1 MEVPK
6 RAIKF
11 SANDSFT
18 PFYQNLFSTPTLT
31 QPLAILTG
39 ASAGATESLVVVP
52 FELLKIRL
60 QDKTSASRYTGL
72 LDCSVKVV
80 RQEGPLAL
88 YNGFEATLWR
98 HIVWN
103 AGYFGCIFQVRA
115 QLSAPATSSN
125 PTRQK
130 MGNDL
135 IAGFVGGVVGT
146 TFNTPLDVVKS
157 RIQSVAKT
165 PGVRQKYA
173 WAWPSLGV
181 VAREEGFRA
190 LYKGRAREAART
202 VPYVRIKWY
211 TSFIEL
217 TVSSDTRERP
227 YECPTCK
234 KHFSRSD
241 VLFRHCKGHAQNA
254 MNRMKS
260 NEQQTSPDQQDFRHN
275 SLDESQTTRPSAPRN
290 GNGPTPGPTPV
301 IREEH
306 AFSPMVQRRDSQVL
320 QVNGNQYNTHL
331 SPPLHTRQTSSRLQP
346 PSPGEDRIEALI
358 NAAQHLEP
366 GTDTPW
372 RSPSPMIM
380 ARPDN
385 TQMSNRNPHESMG
398 PPIDPAMEALTFSP
412 AAHVSSLDQWAFELV
427 QSNNPVPNR
436 TPADALQTWLFPLEA
451 DMQTPHG
458 SHHLGVDGFFD
469 PETFRPIPGNEPSP
483 SGSSVS
489 IASRVPRE
497 RFQRVQSCWP
507 SRSRRSSR
515 LMPDLWQSLIASECS
530 NILSEVGAGAV
541 ETPMSERERRNSRWG
556 LDEECRS
563 RLQSAMDN
571 MPLPN
576 QSRSESYGDTAS
588 SSGDAAASPSVESVQ
603 FPPAE
608 ILDIALE
615 MYLYYFHPTLPIIHI
630 PTFSAR
636 NAPRPLLLCMCLI
649 GLSILGT
656 AGAAKFV
663 TRTFPAVLQLATTE
677 LHTLQTTDH
686 PPHRQ
691 MCIIA
696 TSLLALN
703 LASITG
709 RKSRIAQA
717 EKMYG
722 ELIGFAQSQGLFSAN
737 EGVKIDPLLD
747 ETIDIDAKWKAWSKI
762 ECTKRVIFGLIE
774 ADCWWA
780 SYLSA
785 CPMIRPETVQM
796 LPPSD
801 YALYH
806 VNSAAKWFRLVQ
818 RGARIQ
824 ANRITPSFH
833 PTPGLKLDASSFR
846 SLLTLLLLRIY
857 ESNDRLAPATSNQ
870 KQLEPWRI
878 YMEDP
883 RSRDILPLLVNLSSS
898 SVDALRTADLNSAV
912 LWHAS
917 CMVLG
922 ANIRYFELAAGRSG
936 PEPAVNALE
945 DISAWSQTPSAR
957 RSVLHAAHIYKL
969 LFDRKVSDIVNP
981 HSVVS
986 LFRAALVLGLY
997 IFTVPPIQN
1006 GSMND
1011 NCLELL
1017 DLVDW
1022 MSIGRLGFI
1031 DTPQSPVPFGDASL
1045 VVKFIR
1051 HGGPFSI
1058 TGVTLDGGYLAARR
1072 TLLHCAD
1079 LMEGLWGRG

>member
-1 MEVPK
+1 
-6 RAIKF
+6 
-11 SANDSFT
+11 
-18 PFYQNLFSTPTLT
+18 
-31 QPLAILTG
+31 
-39 ASAGATESLVVVP
+39 
-52 FELLKIRL
+52 
-60 QDKTSASRYTGL
+60 
-72 LDCSVKVV
+72 
-80 RQEGPLAL
+80 
-88 YNGFEATLWR
+88 
-98 HIVWN
+98 
-103 AGYFGCIFQVRA
+103 
-115 QLSAPATSSN
+115 
-125 PTRQK
+125 
-130 MGNDL
+130 
-135 IAGFVGGVVGT
+135 
-146 TFNTPLDVVKS
+146 
-157 RIQSVAKT
+157 
-165 PGVRQKYA
+165 
-173 WAWPSLGV
+173 
-181 VAREEGFRA
+181 
-190 LYKGRAREAART
+190 
-202 VPYVRIKWY
+202 
-211 TSFIEL
+211 
-217 TVSSDTRERP
+217 
-227 YECPTCK
+227 
-234 KHFSRSD
+234 
-241 VLFRHCKGHAQNA
+241 

-260 NEQQTSPDQQDFRHN
+260 NEQQNTNDQQEFRHN
-275 SLDESQTTRPSAPRN
+275 SMDENQTSRPSASRTA
-290 GNGPTPGPTPV
+290 NGPTPGPTPL
-301 IREEH
+301 IREDSN
-306 AFSPMVQRRDSQVL
+306 FSPMSRRRESQIP
-320 QVNGNQYNTHL
+320 QINVNDQYNAHISPQTHARQ
-331 SPPLHTRQTSSRLQP
+331 PPSRLQP

-372 RSPSPMIM
+372 RSPSPMII
-380 ARPDN
+380 ARAEHA
-385 TQMSNRNPHESMG
+385 QMSNRNPHESMG

-412 AAHVSSLDQWAFELV
+412 AGHVSSLDQWAFELV

-436 TPADALQTWLFPLEA
+436 TPADALQTWLFPLEG
-451 DMQTPHG
+451 DMNTPHG

-469 PETFRPIPGNEPSP
+469 HEAFRTVPENQASP

-507 SRSRRSSR
+507 SRNRKSTQ
-515 LMPDLWQSLIASECS
+515 LMPDLWQNLVACECT
-530 NILSEVGAGAV
+530 NILSEVGSGAM

-563 RLQSAMDN
+563 RLQSTLN
-571 MPLPN
+571 NLP
-576 QSRSESYGDTAS
+576 SSGPPRSESYGDTAS
-588 SSGDAAASPSVESVQ
+588 SSGDAAGSPSIEGVQ

-630 PTFSAR
+630 PTFSAK

-663 TRTFPAVLQLATTE
+663 TRTFPAVLQLALAE
-677 LHTLQTTDH
+677 LQSLPTTDH

-691 MCIIA
+691 MRIIA

-717 EKMYG
+717 EKMYA
-722 ELIGFAQSQGLFSAN
+722 ELIEFSQSQGLFSAN

-747 ETIDIDAKWKAWSKI
+747 EMIDIDSKWKAWSKV
-762 ECTKRVIFGLIE
+762 ECSKRIIFGLIE

-780 SYLSA
+780 GYLSTS
-785 CPMIRPETVQM
+785 PMIRPETVQI

-801 YALYH
+801 YSLYH
-806 VNSAAKWFRLVQ
+806 VNSAAKWFNLVQ
-818 RGARIQ
+818 RGARIHSQ
-824 ANRITPSFH
+824 KITPSFH

-857 ESNDRLAPATSNQ
+857 ESNDRLAQATGNQ
-870 KQLEPWRI
+870 KQLQPWRI
-878 YMEDP
+878 YAEDA

-898 SVDALRTADLNSAV
+898 SIDALRTADLNSAV

-945 DISAWSQTPSAR
+945 DISVWCQTPSAR

-981 HSVVS
+981 HSVVA
-986 LFRAALVLGLY
+986 LFHAALVLGLY
-997 IFTVPPIQN
+997 IFALPPTPN
-1006 GSMND
+1006 CPSND
-1011 NCLELL
+1011 SCIELL

-1022 MSIGRLGFI
+1022 ISVGQLGFI
-1031 DTPQSPVPFGDASL
+1031 DTPQSPVAFGDTSQ
-1045 VVKFIR
+1045 VVKFIH
-1051 HGGPFSI
+1051 HGGSFSI
-1058 TGVTLDGGYLAARR
+1058 TGITLEGGYLAARR

-1079 LMEGLWGRG
+1079 LMEGMGRWKSRTFSQILHIMSDDLTDYEGHDNDDGEDEVDGGGEEGERNTR

>member
-1 MEVPK
+1 MQE
-6 RAIKF
+6 A
-11 SANDSFT
+11 
-18 PFYQNLFSTPTLT
+18 
-31 QPLAILTG
+31 
-39 ASAGATESLVVVP
+39 
-52 FELLKIRL
+52 LL
-60 QDKTSASRYTGL
+60 S
-72 LDCSVKVV
+72 
-80 RQEGPLAL
+80 
-88 YNGFEATLWR
+88 
-98 HIVWN
+98 
-103 AGYFGCIFQVRA
+103 
-115 QLSAPATSSN
+115 
-125 PTRQK
+125 
-130 MGNDL
+130 
-135 IAGFVGGVVGT
+135 
-146 TFNTPLDVVKS
+146 
-157 RIQSVAKT
+157 
-165 PGVRQKYA
+165 
-173 WAWPSLGV
+173 
-181 VAREEGFRA
+181 
-190 LYKGRAREAART
+190 
-202 VPYVRIKWY
+202 
-211 TSFIEL
+211 
-217 TVSSDTRERP
+217 
-227 YECPTCK
+227 
-234 KHFSRSD
+234 
-241 VLFRHCKGHAQNA
+241 QNA

-489 IASRVPRE
+489 IASRVP
-497 RFQRVQSCWP
+497 Q
-507 SRSRRSSR
+507 
-515 LMPDLWQSLIASECS
+515 
-530 NILSEVGAGAV
+530 
-541 ETPMSERERRNSRWG
+541 TPMSERERRNSRWG

-636 NAPRPLLLCMCLI
+636 NAPRPLLLY
-649 GLSILGT
+649 
-656 AGAAKFV
+656 
-663 TRTFPAVLQLATTE
+663 
-677 LHTLQTTDH
+677 H

-1079 LMEGLWGRG
+1079 LMEGMGRWKSRTFSQILHIMSDDLTDYDGHDDGDEERDGDGDMDDGGLQR